1 MAVAVGVGDASA
13 VGEGV
18 TVAVEVGDDPAVG
31 EGVIAAVGVRDASDV
46 GDGLN
51 VTGGGAAVV
60 PPPSGVRVELQATT
74 MRTVARVRSSS
85 PRFFSTAS
93 AVGFGSWR

>member
-1 MAVAVGVGDASA
+1 MAVGVGEGTV

-18 TVAVEVGDDPAVG
+18 TVAVEVG
-31 EGVIAAVGVRDASDV
+31 DASDV

-60 PPPSGVRVELQATT
+60 PPSSGVSAELQAEAT
-74 MRTVARVRSSS
+74 RTVARVRSSR

>member
-31 EGVIAAVGVRDASDV
+31 EGVIAAVGVTV
-46 GDGLN
+46 
-51 VTGGGAAVV
+51 AA
-60 PPPSGVRVELQATT
+60 PPPSGVRVGLQAAT
-74 MRTVARVRSSS
+74 MRTVARVRSSRS
-85 PRFFSTAS
+85 RFFSTAR